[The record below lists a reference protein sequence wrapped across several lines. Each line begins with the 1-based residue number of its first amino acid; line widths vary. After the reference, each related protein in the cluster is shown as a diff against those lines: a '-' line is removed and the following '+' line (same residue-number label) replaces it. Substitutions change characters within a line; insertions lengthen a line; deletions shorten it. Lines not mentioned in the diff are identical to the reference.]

1 MRQSGV
7 SVIEEKRL
15 MSFLADNRAFD
26 NCPAVREVMKAI
38 ATGDYG
44 KELYRFAIE
53 KGPSFFLCFR

>member
-1 MRQSGV
+1 
-7 SVIEEKRL
+7 
-15 MSFLADNRAFD
+15 
-26 NCPAVREVMKAI
+26 MKAI